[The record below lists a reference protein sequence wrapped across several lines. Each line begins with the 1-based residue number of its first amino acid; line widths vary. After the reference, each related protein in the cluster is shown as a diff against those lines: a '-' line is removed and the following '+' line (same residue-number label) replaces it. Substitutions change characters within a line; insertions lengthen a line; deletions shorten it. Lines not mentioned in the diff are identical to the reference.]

1 MSFKAFSKRW
11 RMGNLVEYS
20 LYQLK
25 DRMNGEILQGP
36 PSLSFHKFNIDSRL
50 SEPGELFFALVAERN
65 GHDFITHAAD
75 KGASGAV
82 ISQKII
88 PPFDDFALIKV
99 PNTLEA
105 LQTLAQNTLSEHP
118 VKVVGITGSIG
129 KTTTK
134 EFTSALIA
142 KRFKVLKS
150 EGNFNNH
157 LGLPLSV
164 LRLREEHEIAVLE
177 MGMSHPGEIQQ
188 LTQIAPPDVA
198 VITNVQPVHLE
209 FLKTIANVADAKK
222 EILDG
227 MKPNGTAIL
236 NGDDP
241 WVNKISSAWKGDKV
255 FFGTAKSWD
264 ISAQNIRKTGIDGM
278 SFELNYGGKK
288 GEVVLPSFFDST
300 LFNFLAAAAVAF
312 TFSVPIGDIQELST
326 RVKPTAKRGTVFLL
340 ENDQVLID
348 DSYNSNPSAL
358 KVTLQSVGG
367 LSAKRKIAV
376 LGDMLELGE
385 ESRRYHVTAGQE
397 VVKNGFDLLVTV
409 GPLSKHMAEGARTS
423 GMPENCVYSF
433 EDSQEAA
440 KTLGGL
446 LDRGDLILVKGSR
459 GIQMETIV
467 EQLREKG

>member
-1 MSFKAFSKRW
+1 MK
-11 RMGNLVEYS
+11 
-20 LYQLK
+20 
-25 DRMNGEILQGP
+25 GEILQGP

-50 SEPGELFFALVAERN
+50 TEPGELFFALVAERN
-65 GHDFITHAAD
+65 GHDFIPQAAD
-75 KGASGAV
+75 RGASGAV

-105 LQTLAQNTLSEHP
+105 LQKLAQNTLSVHP

-134 EFTSALIA
+134 EFTSALLA

-164 LRLREEHEIAVLE
+164 LKLREGHEIAVLE
-177 MGMSHPGEIQQ
+177 MGMSHPGEIKR

-209 FLKTIANVADAKK
+209 FLKSLADIADAKK

-227 MKPNGTAIL
+227 LKPNGTAVL

-241 WVNKISSAWKGDKV
+241 WVNKLASSWKGDKV
-255 FFGTAKSWD
+255 YFGMGKSWD
-264 ISAQNIRKTGIDGM
+264 ISAQNIRKTGLDGM
-278 SFELNYGGKK
+278 SFELNYGGKREK
-288 GEVVLPSFFDST
+288 VTLPSFYEST

-312 TFSVPIGDIQELST
+312 TFSVPIEDIQERSAQ
-326 RVKPTAKRGTVFLL
+326 VKPTAKRGTVFLL
-340 ENDQVLID
+340 ERDQTLID
-348 DSYNSNPSAL
+348 DSYNSNPAAL
-358 KVTLQSVGG
+358 ESTLQSVAG

-385 ESRRYHVTAGQE
+385 DSLKYHVSAGKK
-397 VVKNGFDLLVTV
+397 VVKSGFDLLVTV
-409 GPLSKHMAEGARTS
+409 GPLSKHMAEGARKA
-423 GMPENCVYSF
+423 GMPEDRVFTF
-433 EDSQEAA
+433 ENSLEAA
-440 KTLGGL
+440 QKLGGL

-459 GIQMETIV
+459 GIRMETIV
-467 EQLREKG
+467 EQLREEG